1 MAHSEGHQ
9 DDQLLQAQAEFAQF
23 GAYMKAGLS
32 QPGSTGALSTAP
44 SLAGTEEDADRHPK
58 DMEVDK
64 DRRRQ
69 QRDDVDQ
76 ASPQLKWAKGEN
88 KGSDKPVEPSS
99 GKGGLHPKDSQEA
112 STRTPGTSSGQ
123 QQESQERRQPG
134 PSRGRDKGEAS
145 EKGQEGTTDR
155 TQRRNQQQG
164 QGWYQ
169 QHGYRS
175 WPTRRGDREDLK
187 EVVKAMG
194 RLSLRLED
202 QLSVLSLDVE
212 FILFLQTD
220 AAGNQ
225 FSITASLYA
234 AAQQWHKQKSEAPD
248 TLNQPMRNIL
258 LHCLFSALLE
268 RLEKL
273 ETDSELMTKV
283 KQMGLVEG
291 ETYVYL
297 QWDASQGKHIRAQD
311 GANAEETAEVL
322 SEEVLVVNMLF
333 ALVFALVWIPAAL
346 ELCRNMQCRRRK
358 TSATACPADGEAT
371 LWDFSEGGP
380 LKVFLSF
387 PYDFDFE
394 LPFLPSPSRLLGEP
408 REDRPGSHRC
418 GFNQR
423 RSSRIRT
430 SVADTS
436 RHPPQG
442 CASGGCASSARRP
455 GSLMRREPRT
465 ELPPVPTERPVEWG
479 HLMRKE
485 AKDAV
490 PVVTDRGSGST
501 MYVAAVFAVLAVW
514 SFGQQLRSTWKL
526 LLQGSGFHGMLAKKQ

>member
-1 MAHSEGHQ
+1 MRMQLLLMGRARRGALRQCRLKVWLSQILLRFSIVLTSRTPAKLRSMAHSEGHQ

-76 ASPQLKWAKGEN
+76 VSPQLKWAKGEN

-248 TLNQPMRNIL
+248 TLSQPMRNIL
-258 LHCLFSALLE
+258 LYCLFSALLE

-297 QWDASQGKHIRAQD
+297 QWDASQGKHIRAQVEPLTHREAVESVRMLLRLSTYPHVV
-311 GANAEETAEVL
+311 GRFHALRKLTANMSGDVIPFTLMAQNRTAESHQL
-322 SEEVLVVNMLF
+322 YNLMHRLARNS
-333 ALVFALVWIPAAL
+333 VWHLIG
-346 ELCRNMQCRRRK
+346 
-358 TSATACPADGEAT
+358 ATMRPTKIGR
-371 LWDFSEGGP
+371 
-380 LKVFLSF
+380 
-387 PYDFDFE
+387 
-394 LPFLPSPSRLLGEP
+394 SP
-408 REDRPGSHRC
+408 
-418 GFNQR
+418 
-423 RSSRIRT
+423 
-430 SVADTS
+430 
-436 RHPPQG
+436 
-442 CASGGCASSARRP
+442 
-455 GSLMRREPRT
+455 
-465 ELPPVPTERPVEWG
+465 
-479 HLMRKE
+479 
-485 AKDAV
+485 
-490 PVVTDRGSGST
+490 
-501 MYVAAVFAVLAVW
+501 
-514 SFGQQLRSTWKL
+514 
-526 LLQGSGFHGMLAKKQ
+526 LAKQLDRMIQNL

>member
-76 ASPQLKWAKGEN
+76 VSPQLKWAKGEN

-248 TLNQPMRNIL
+248 TLSQPMRNIL
-258 LHCLFSALLE
+258 LYCLFSALLE

-297 QWDASQGKHIRAQD
+297 QWDASQGKHIRAQVEPLTHREAVESVRMLLRLSTYPHVV
-311 GANAEETAEVL
+311 GRFHALRKLTANMSGDVIPFTLMAQNRTAESHQL
-322 SEEVLVVNMLF
+322 YNLMHRLARNS
-333 ALVFALVWIPAAL
+333 VWHLIG
-346 ELCRNMQCRRRK
+346 
-358 TSATACPADGEAT
+358 ATMRPTKIGR
-371 LWDFSEGGP
+371 
-380 LKVFLSF
+380 
-387 PYDFDFE
+387 
-394 LPFLPSPSRLLGEP
+394 SP
-408 REDRPGSHRC
+408 
-418 GFNQR
+418 
-423 RSSRIRT
+423 
-430 SVADTS
+430 
-436 RHPPQG
+436 
-442 CASGGCASSARRP
+442 
-455 GSLMRREPRT
+455 
-465 ELPPVPTERPVEWG
+465 
-479 HLMRKE
+479 
-485 AKDAV
+485 
-490 PVVTDRGSGST
+490 
-501 MYVAAVFAVLAVW
+501 
-514 SFGQQLRSTWKL
+514 
-526 LLQGSGFHGMLAKKQ
+526 LAKQLDRMIQNL